1 MRLESSLL
9 LSSAS
14 LALALPPAAPQPSC
28 TTDSTPNS
36 FNATCAGIASKLDV
50 HNGVVN
56 FAEFVP
62 AGTNLSLAEND
73 PSCGAAAQL
82 VAADMCRVGI
92 YVSTSEKSGFNM
104 EAWLPSNWTGRFL
117 SGGELTFECQ
127 LF

>member
-14 LALALPPAAPQPSC
+14 LALSSPAAPAAPQPSC
-28 TTDSTPNS
+28 TTDSTPNG

-73 PSCGAAAQL
+73 PSCGNAPQL
-82 VAADMCRVGI
+82 VSADMCRVGI

-117 SGGELTFECQ
+117 SGGESIVT
-127 LF
+127 